1 MDHTYIEEHHI
12 ADRYVTGSLDPAEA
26 ELFEDHYLS
35 CPQCLDRLETAETM
49 KRGFERVA
57 AEEAAERSAVS
68 QLALVAWLSR
78 LGRQRQ
84 LALLSMVVVL
94 LLLPAG
100 LSFYGFAARDRALA
114 EARSARSSQDRLES
128 DLKANQRAVA
138 VLRAARAREEEQ
150 LALAQAPQGTIL
162 YLDQVRG
169 GGGVPAKQLRQP
181 KPGIRIVFSW
191 ALDPPFYPAY
201 QARLT
206 DREGH
211 KLWQGPVPGP
221 PEQENPI
228 LIQPV
233 ALLPGDYT
241 LLVEGQG
248 SGGKWTAAGQFSFR
262 ILPPA

>member
-35 CPQCLDRLETAETM
+35 CPECLDRLELAETM
-49 KRGFERVA
+49 KRSFARVA
-57 AEEAAERSAVS
+57 EEEATERSALS
-68 QLALVAWLSR
+68 QLSLVVWLTR

-84 LALLSMVVVL
+84 LALLSAVVVL

-114 EARSARSSQDRLES
+114 EARSAQSAQDRLES
-128 DLKANQRAVA
+128 DLKANQRDLAA
-138 VLRAARAREEEQ
+138 LRAAQDRQGEQ

-162 YLDQVRG
+162 YLDQMRG
-169 GGGVPAKQLRQP
+169 GGGEPAKQLRQP

-191 ALDPPFYPAY
+191 VLNPPFYPAY

-206 DREGH
+206 DQEGREIWH
-211 KLWQGPVPGP
+211 GPVPGP

-241 LLVEGQG
+241 LLVEGQA
-248 SGGKWTAAGQFSFR
+248 SGGKLTGAGRFTFR
-262 ILPPA
+262 ILPPG